1 MHNIITITYNYAQK
15 LYCNKRCKAW
25 KSFQLKLK
33 FNDMEV
39 LLSSFILT
47 KRSKNVMLTQDL
59 HSIKDGIKFL
69 HPSL

>member
-1 MHNIITITYNYAQK
+1 MHKNYTVTRDVK
-15 LYCNKRCKAW
+15 LGKA
-25 KSFQLKLK
+25 SSLKLK
-33 FNDMEV
+33 FNEMEV